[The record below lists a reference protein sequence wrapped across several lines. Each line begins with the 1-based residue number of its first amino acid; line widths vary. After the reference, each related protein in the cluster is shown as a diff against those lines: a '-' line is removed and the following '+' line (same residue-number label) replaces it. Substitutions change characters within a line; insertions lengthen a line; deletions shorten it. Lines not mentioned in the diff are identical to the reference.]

1 MSSIPGYKLEDFVA
15 WQWNLVVDEAPENNI
30 SLGFAEA
37 LGNIPERP
45 RLTKEQFAPILAV
58 YEPLRETIE
67 RRLDDFDED
76 KQSWR
81 GYASYVD
88 CDMTDEMNAE
98 AERLVKEL
106 KCALLTVQSS

>member
-1 MSSIPGYKLEDFVA
+1 MSSIPGYTLEDFVA

-58 YEPLRETIE
+58 YEPFREDIE

-76 KQSWR
+76 NQSWR
-81 GYASYVD
+81 GYSSYVD
-88 CDMTDEMNAE
+88 ADTTPEME
-98 AERLVKEL
+98 AEVKRLIE
-106 KCALLTVQSS
+106 ALQHEPDQTASH